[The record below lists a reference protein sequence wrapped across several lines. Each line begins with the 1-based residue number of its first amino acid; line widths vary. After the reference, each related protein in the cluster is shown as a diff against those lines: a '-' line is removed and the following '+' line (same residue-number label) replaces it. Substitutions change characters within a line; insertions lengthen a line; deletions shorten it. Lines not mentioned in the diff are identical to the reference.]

1 MRAHREKVTVPA
13 NHRLAVTL
21 PEDFPAG
28 PAEVIVLAEAPG
40 APLLVKL
47 AAVLAPGR
55 EPPPDADPIAEALD
69 ELRTERRSRLEIVK
83 LDS

>member
-13 NHRLAVTL
+13 DHRVAVTL

-28 PAEVIVLAEAPG
+28 PAEVIVLAEALG
-40 APLLVKL
+40 APPLVKL
-47 AAVLAPGR
+47 ARVLAPGR
-55 EPPPDADPIAEALD
+55 EPSPGADPIAEALD
-69 ELRTERRSRLEIVK
+69 ELRAARQSRLEVVK